1 MYVYIDIEMQKI
13 HGLIGL
19 FLMLVVIIA
28 VSPRF
33 INNIYDTIL
42 GRIVL
47 LGVVIFFTAHNTTLG
62 LLVALCLIV
71 VSNKYLI
78 EGNENMVDSKEGQKT
93 EGQKTEGEE
102 KKTEV
107 KPEVKEAVSDTEKN
121 TKEKDLIGLGDPIV
135 AHESIQSVDSSAF
148 PVSKDDFKS
157 DDVKP
162 VTSTAS
168 KDGFSLMYSEI

>member
-1 MYVYIDIEMQKI
+1 MQKI

-78 EGNENMVDSKEGQKT
+78 EGNENMADSIEGQKT
-93 EGQKTEGEE
+93 EGQKTEGQKTEGQKTE
-102 KKTEV
+102 GQKTEDVKKPEDKKT
-107 KPEVKEAVSDTEKN
+107 KEE
-121 TKEKDLIGLGDPIV
+121 DLVGGGDPIV
-135 AHESIQSVDSSAF
+135 AHESIQPVDSFAV

-162 VTSTAS
+162 VAS

>member
-13 HGLIGL
+13 HGLVGL

-47 LGVVIFFTAHNTTLG
+47 LGVVIFFTSHNTTLG

-78 EGNENMVDSKEGQKT
+78 EGNENMADSVEPVKTEEEEKKT
-93 EGQKTEGEE
+93 EGQKTEEV
-102 KKTEV
+102 KTED
-107 KPEVKEAVSDTEKN
+107 KKNKEE
-121 TKEKDLIGLGDPIV
+121 DLVGGGNPII
-135 AHESIQSVDSSAF
+135 ANESIQPVDSYAV

-162 VTSTAS
+162 VAS
-168 KDGFSLMYSEI
+168 KDAFSLMYSEI

>member
-78 EGNENMVDSKEGQKT
+78 EGIENMEPNAEDVKKPEGSNTEDVKKPEEQKT
-93 EGQKTEGEE
+93 EDV
-102 KKTEV
+102 KKPEDKKEV
-107 KPEVKEAVSDTEKN
+107 KPEDTKTSGPIALNEA
-121 TKEKDLIGLGDPIV
+121 
-135 AHESIQSVDSSAF
+135 IQPVDSSAI

-162 VTSTAS
+162 VTS
-168 KDGFSLMYSEI
+168 KDGFSLMYSEL

>member
-19 FLMLVVIIA
+19 FLILVVIIA
-28 VSPRF
+28 VSPGM

-47 LGVVIFFTAHNTTLG
+47 LGIVIFFTCHNTTLG

-78 EGNENMVDSKEGQKT
+78 EGNENMMDSMDSDKKE
-93 EGQKTEGEE
+93 E
-102 KKTEV
+102 
-107 KPEVKEAVSDTEKN
+107 PE
-121 TKEKDLIGLGDPIV
+121 KEKEEDLIGGGDPIV
-135 AHESIQSVDSSAF
+135 ASESIQSLVSSTV
-148 PVSKDDFKS
+148 PVSKDEFKS
-157 DDVKP
+157 DEVKAIDP
-162 VTSTAS
+162 TST
-168 KDGFSLMYSEI
+168 DGFSLMYSEI

>member
-1 MYVYIDIEMQKI
+1 MQKF

-42 GRIVL
+42 GRFVL

-78 EGNENMVDSKEGQKT
+78 EGNENMSDSMDAIKKE
-93 EGQKTEGEE
+93 EDE
-102 KKTEV
+102 KKETD
-107 KPEVKEAVSDTEKN
+107 KEE
-121 TKEKDLIGLGDPIV
+121 DLVGGGDPII
-135 AHESIQSVDSSAF
+135 ASESIQPLDSSTV
-148 PVSKDDFKS
+148 PVSKDVFKS

-162 VTSTAS
+162 VTSSS

>member
-1 MYVYIDIEMQKI
+1 MQKI

-19 FLMLVVIIA
+19 FLMLVVVLV
-28 VSPRF
+28 VSPGM

-47 LGVVIFFTAHNTTLG
+47 LGIVIFFTTHNTTLG

-78 EGNENMVDSKEGQKT
+78 EGNENMSDSVKKED
-93 EGQKTEGEE
+93 E
-102 KKTEV
+102 
-107 KPEVKEAVSDTEKN
+107 P
-121 TKEKDLIGLGDPIV
+121 TKEEDNKTKEEDLVGGGDPIV
-135 AHESIQSVDSSAF
+135 AHESIQPVDSSAI
-148 PVSKDDFKS
+148 PVSKDIFKS

-162 VTSTAS
+162 VISEE
-168 KDGFSLMYSEI
+168 GFSLMYSEI

>member
-19 FLMLVVIIA
+19 FLMLVVIVA
-28 VSPRF
+28 VSPGM

-47 LGVVIFFTAHNTTLG
+47 LGIVIFFTCHNTTLG

-78 EGNENMVDSKEGQKT
+78 EGNENMADSMDPVKKEEPIKDNT
-93 EGQKTEGEE
+93 SKKEDKEE
-102 KKTEV
+102 
-107 KPEVKEAVSDTEKN
+107 
-121 TKEKDLIGLGDPIV
+121 DLVGGGDPII
-135 AHESIQSVDSSAF
+135 ASESIQSLDSSTV

-162 VTSTAS
+162 DTSVTS

>member
-19 FLMLVVIIA
+19 FLMLVVTIA
-28 VSPRF
+28 VSPGI

-47 LGVVIFFTAHNTTLG
+47 LGVVIFFTVHNTTLG

-78 EGNENMVDSKEGQKT
+78 EGNENMDDSMDSVKKEDK
-93 EGQKTEGEE
+93 EE
-102 KKTEV
+102 
-107 KPEVKEAVSDTEKN
+107 
-121 TKEKDLIGLGDPIV
+121 DLVGGGDPIV
-135 AHESIQSVDSSAF
+135 AHDSIQPLDSSTV
-148 PVSKDDFKS
+148 PVSKDEFKS
-157 DDVKP
+157 DEVKP
-162 VTSTAS
+162 VTSIS
-168 KDGFSLMYSEI
+168 KEGFSLMYSEI

>member
-19 FLMLVVIIA
+19 FFMIVVVVA
-28 VSPRF
+28 VSPGI

-78 EGNENMVDSKEGQKT
+78 EGNENMMDSTDPTKNMDTDNKE
-93 EGQKTEGEE
+93 
-102 KKTEV
+102 V
-107 KPEVKEAVSDTEKN
+107 VSDTEK
-121 TKEKDLIGLGDPIV
+121 KENKEDDLVGGGNPIV
-135 AHESIQSVDSSAF
+135 ASESIEPLNSSTV
-148 PVSKDDFKS
+148 PVSKDEFKS
-157 DDVKP
+157 DEVKP
-162 VTSTAS
+162 IEPTST
-168 KDGFSLMYSEI
+168 DGFSLMYSEI

>member
-78 EGNENMVDSKEGQKT
+78 EGNENMADSK

-102 KKTEV
+102 KKTE
-107 KPEVKEAVSDTEKN
+107 KEEKKTEGVKEAVSDTEKN

>member
-19 FLMLVVIIA
+19 FLMLVVIVA
-28 VSPRF
+28 VSPG
-33 INNIYDTIL
+33 IVNNIYDTIL

-78 EGNENMVDSKEGQKT
+78 EGNENMTDSMDP
-93 EGQKTEGEE
+93 E
-102 KKTEV
+102 KKEEPT
-107 KPEVKEAVSDTEKN
+107 KDNTAKKED
-121 TKEKDLIGLGDPIV
+121 KEEDVVGGGDPIV
-135 AHESIQSVDSSAF
+135 ASESIQPLDSSTV

-157 DDVKP
+157 DEVKP
-162 VTSTAS
+162 VTSTS
-168 KDGFSLMYSEI
+168 TDGFSLMYSEI